1 MALYLTPLDKHATVT
16 RLRQNAGLDV
26 NKLKQTKK
34 KITMKNRPLSNLPFL
49 SEILGGVCVFL
60 TATKSSIP
68 KQSSQSLS
76 VSLQEDHTTKT
87 ALLTVTDGLLNSA
100 DKRLVSLLILL
111 DLSAA
116 FNEVGNKIL
125 LGNLSLTFGNHETT
139 FKWFTSYLLNRT
151 VRS

>member
-1 MALYLTPLDKHATVT
+1 
-16 RLRQNAGLDV
+16 
-26 NKLKQTKK
+26 
-34 KITMKNRPLSNLPFL
+34 MKNRPLSNLPFL

-116 FNEVGNKIL
+116 FNKVGNKIL
-125 LGNLSLTFGNHETT
+125 LGNLSLTFGNHERTL
-139 FKWFTSYLLNRT
+139 KWFTSYLLNRT

>member
-1 MALYLTPLDKHATVT
+1 
-16 RLRQNAGLDV
+16 
-26 NKLKQTKK
+26 
-34 KITMKNRPLSNLPFL
+34 MKNRPLSNLPFL
-49 SEILGGVCVFL
+49 SKILGGVCVIL

-116 FNEVGNKIL
+116 FNNVGNKIL